1 MALGYERPL
10 YILAFDHRGSLRKE
24 MFGISGE
31 PSPAE
36 AARISDAKTLIFDG
50 FRQALVDGAPR
61 DGAGVLVDEEAGAE
75 VARAAKAV
83 GVVVA
88 MPVER
93 TGRAEFEFEYGEDFG
108 RHIED
113 FDPSFAK
120 ALVRY
125 NPAGDPDANAEQL
138 GRLKRLSDWL
148 HDRGRRLMFELLVPA
163 EPAQL
168 ESVGGDASRY
178 DAELRPSLMVA
189 SIGEIQDHGV
199 EPDVWKIEGLD
210 RREDCLRISAQARRS
225 GRDGVACVVLGRG
238 ANERAVT
245 RWLRQG
251 AGCPGYVGFA
261 VGRTIWW
268 EALRAFL
275 YGRVDRRAATRQ
287 ISERYRS
294 MIDVYAQ
301 GVDGP
306 ATVGSTDPD
315 RPG

>member
-1 MALGYERPL
+1 
-10 YILAFDHRGSLRKE
+10 
-24 MFGISGE
+24 
-31 PSPAE
+31 
-36 AARISDAKTLIFDG
+36 
-50 FRQALVDGAPR
+50 
-61 DGAGVLVDEEAGAE
+61 
-75 VARAAKAV
+75 
-83 GVVVA
+83 
-88 MPVER
+88 
-93 TGRAEFEFEYGEDFG
+93 
-108 RHIED
+108 
-113 FDPSFAK
+113 
-120 ALVRY
+120 
-125 NPAGDPDANAEQL
+125 
-138 GRLKRLSDWL
+138 
-148 HDRGRRLMFELLVPA
+148 VPA

-178 DAELRPSLMVA
+178 DAELRPGLMVA

-210 RREDCLRISAQARRS
+210 KREDCLRISAQARRG
-225 GRDGVACVVLGRG
+225 GRHGVACVVLGRG
-238 ANERAVT
+238 ADEGAVT

-275 YGRVDRRAATRQ
+275 SGEVDRGAATRR
-287 ISERYRS
+287 ISERYRT

-315 RPG
+315 GPG